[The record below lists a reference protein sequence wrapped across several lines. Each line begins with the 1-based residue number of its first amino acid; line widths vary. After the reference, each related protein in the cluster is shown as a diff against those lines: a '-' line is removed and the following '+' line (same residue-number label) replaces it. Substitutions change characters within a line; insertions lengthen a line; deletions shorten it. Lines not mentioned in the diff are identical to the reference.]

1 MDNKISVNDGNG
13 LFDKFGM
20 IQVMQ
25 KKLEVLAD
33 AKGTLRCGLIW
44 DIRGMLSALAD
55 GLKQE
60 DESNARKIEQLK
72 AMEEAK

>member
-1 MDNKISVNDGNG
+1 MNKYKIIEE
-13 LFDKFGM
+13 L
-20 IQVMQ
+20 Q

-33 AKGTLRCGLIW
+33 ATGTLRCGLIW
-44 DIRGMLSALAD
+44 DMRGGLAALVD

-72 AMEEAK
+72 AMEVAK